1 MSTNIQINYT
11 NKSMNKDLPTVFVFT
26 KNETPTF
33 DALKEGVAWRTIPN
47 IGRGSSSSFVFPI
60 VTMVGATWKG
70 GMNKTEVLASDIG
83 KRYTVSKNETGIVLE
98 GNGNAS
104 DTKSIEVNNDANIQD
119 GISASLYK
127 DGKLMLTKN
136 IVGYGQKATFVLKP
150 KLYWG
155 IASEIVE
162 SQLLNSAVLNTDHFF
177 ELDLEG
183 ASEINV
189 SLNGNAEDGY
199 TFKVDSQK

>member
-33 DALKEGVAWRTIPN
+33 DVLKEGVAWRTIPD
-47 IGRGSSSSFVFPI
+47 IGRGSSSSFVFPVI
-60 VTMVGATWKG
+60 TEVGATWSDG
-70 GMNKTEVLASDIG
+70 TNKTQVLPSDIG
-83 KRYTVSKNETGIVLE
+83 KRYTVSKNDTGIVLE
-98 GNGNAS
+98 ANGNAS
-104 DTKSIEVNNDANIQD
+104 DTKSIDVNNDANIQD

-155 IASEIVE
+155 IASEIEE
-162 SQLLNSAVLNTDHFF
+162 SQLLNSAVLNTDSFF

-183 ASEINV
+183 VSEVNV

-199 TFKVDSQK
+199 SFVVDSQK

>member
-1 MSTNIQINYT
+1 MATDIKITYV
-11 NKSMNKDLPTVFVFT
+11 NKSMNNDLPTVFVFT
-26 KNETPTF
+26 KNEIPTF
-33 DALKEGVAWRTIPN
+33 DALKDGVAWRTIPD

-60 VTMVGATWKG
+60 VTEVGATWKD
-70 GMNKTEVLASDIG
+70 GMNKTQVLSSDIG
-83 KRYTVSKNETGIVLE
+83 KRYTVSKDDTGIVLAA
-98 GNGNAS
+98 NGNAS
-104 DTKSIEVNNDANIQD
+104 DTKSIEVNNNANIPG

-127 DGKLMLTKN
+127 DNKLMLTKN
-136 IVGYGQKATFVLKP
+136 IVGYDQKATFVLKP

-155 IASEIVE
+155 IASEIEE
-162 SQLLNSAVLNTDHFF
+162 SQLINSAVLNTDHFF

-183 ASEINV
+183 VTEVVV

>member
-1 MSTNIQINYT
+1 MATDIKITYT

-33 DALKEGVAWRTIPN
+33 DVLKEGVAWRTIPN

-60 VTMVGATWKG
+60 ITEVGATWQG
-70 GMNKTEVLASDIG
+70 GMNKTQVLPSDIG
-83 KRYTVSKNETGIVLE
+83 KRYTVSQNDTGIVLAAS
-98 GNGNAS
+98 GNAS
-104 DTKSIEVNNDANIQD
+104 DTKSIDVNNDANIQD
-119 GISASLYK
+119 GVSASLYK

-155 IASEIVE
+155 IASEIQE
-162 SQLLNSAVLNTDHFF
+162 SELINSAILNTDSFF
-177 ELDLEG
+177 EQDLEG
-183 ASEINV
+183 VTEVNI
-189 SLNGNAEDGY
+189 SLNGNAEEGY
-199 TFKVDSQK
+199 TFKIDTQK

>member
-1 MSTNIQINYT
+1 MATDIKITYT

-33 DALKEGVAWRTIPN
+33 DVLKEGVAWRTIPN

-60 VTMVGATWKG
+60 ITEVGATWQG
-70 GMNKTEVLASDIG
+70 GMNKTQVLPSDIG
-83 KRYTVSKNETGIVLE
+83 KRYTVSQNDTGIVLAA
-98 GNGNAS
+98 NGNAS
-104 DTKSIEVNNDANIQD
+104 DTKSIDVNNDANIQD
-119 GISASLYK
+119 GVSASLYK

-155 IASEIVE
+155 IASEIQE
-162 SQLLNSAVLNTDHFF
+162 SELINSAVLNTDHFF
-177 ELDLEG
+177 EQDLEG
-183 ASEINV
+183 VTEVNI
-189 SLNGNAEDGY
+189 SLNGNAEEGY
-199 TFKVDSQK
+199 TFTIDSQK

>member
-33 DALKEGVAWRTIPN
+33 DVLKEGVAWRTIPN
-47 IGRGSSSSFVFPI
+47 IGRGSSSSFVFPVI
-60 VTMVGATWKG
+60 TEVGATWQD
-70 GMNKTEVLASDIG
+70 GMNKTQVLPSDIG
-83 KRYTVSKNETGIVLE
+83 KRYTVSQDETGIVLQ

-104 DTKSIEVNNDANIQD
+104 DTKSIDVNNDANIP
-119 GISASLYK
+119 GGVSASLYK
-127 DGKLMLTKN
+127 DGKLMITKK

-155 IASEIVE
+155 IASEIEE
-162 SQLLNSAVLNTDHFF
+162 SELINSAVLNTDHFF

-189 SLNGNAEDGY
+189 SLNGNAEEGY
-199 TFKVDSQK
+199 TFKVDGQK

>member
-1 MSTNIQINYT
+1 MATDIKITYT

-33 DALKEGVAWRTIPN
+33 DVLKEGVAWRTIPD

-60 VTMVGATWKG
+60 VTEVGATWKG
-70 GMNKTEVLASDIG
+70 GMNKTQVLPSDIG
-83 KRYTVSKNETGIVLE
+83 KRYTVSQDATGIVLAA
-98 GNGNAS
+98 NGNAS
-104 DTKSIEVNNDANIQD
+104 DTKSIDVNNDANLQD

-155 IASEIVE
+155 IASEIQE
-162 SQLLNSAVLNTDHFF
+162 SQLINSAVLNTDFFF
-177 ELDLEG
+177 EQDLEG
-183 ASEINV
+183 VTEVNI

-199 TFKVDSQK
+199 TFLIDSQK